1 MRLPGFPIL
10 LRRSALCQPKLKTF
24 DIAVVTLP
32 NRSVWGSPMVN
43 YTREPVRR
51 VTIDVGVAYGTDLN
65 EAISTLL
72 SIARAN
78 EMILNDPPHRP
89 L

>member
-1 MRLPGFPIL
+1 
-10 LRRSALCQPKLKTF
+10 
-24 DIAVVTLP
+24 
-32 NRSVWGSPMVN
+32 MVN